1 MKGLGKLHQN
11 ITNYTAKDFSISNN
25 ATQSKAMLDK
35 NSIGKKSLKEKVS
48 LFHDVNFDS
57 GSDRYFGENLGLLP
71 EMNFNPLIRTHKYQ
85 IQ

>member
-1 MKGLGKLHQN
+1 MDLNMKGSGKLHQN

-48 LFHDVNFDS
+48 LFNDVNFDS
-57 GSDRYFGENLGLLP
+57 VLTGILVRIYVCFQ
-71 EMNFNPLIRTHKYQ
+71 R
-85 IQ
+85 